1 MARLRRSR
9 NPIPRP
15 SPTALPRRTP
25 TFALAAPIP
34 ALLAG
39 LFAALLAGALSG
51 TTLPVVRSPSLADDR
66 LTATRLLT
74 EVRVAR
80 ERVTVIGYDRSR
92 FGGWANSGACTTR
105 DVVLDAWTGDGN
117 CGGAGAA
124 PEEGHGVGPGAGS
137 GKGFGAG
144 SGTGPGA
151 DPYTGEPLP
160 PDSVDV
166 DHVYPLAAAWDFGA
180 HAWSPARRREFAND
194 AARNLVPTAS
204 AVNREKSDATPA
216 EWLPGPP
223 ELRCPYSARYLE
235 VAVAW
240 DLPVSVADWEA
251 MAAACGIR

>member
-15 SPTALPRRTP
+15 SPTARSRRTP
-25 TFALAAPIP
+25 AVALAALLTV
-34 ALLAG
+34 ALS
-39 LFAALLAGALSG
+39 FAAVPLLRA
-51 TTLPVVRSPSLADDR
+51 PSLADDHAA
-66 LTATRLLT
+66 ATRLLT
-74 EVRVAR
+74 EVRVVR

-92 FGGWANSGACTTR
+92 FGGWTTSGACTTR
-105 DVVLDAWTGDGN
+105 DIVLDAWTGDGS
-117 CGGAGAA
+117 CGEVGAE
-124 PEEGHGVGPGAGS
+124 PEEGDGARQGAVS
-137 GKGFGAG
+137 GAE
-144 SGTGPGA
+144 PGA

-160 PDSVDV
+160 TDAVDV

-180 HAWSPARRREFAND
+180 HAWPPARRREFAND

-216 EWLPGPP
+216 EWMPGPRV
-223 ELRCPYSARYLE
+223 LRCPYSVRYLE

-251 MAAACGIR
+251 MAAACGIP